1 MKNPLKMVRP
11 FMTKHEP
18 EILMAMGISGLVFA
32 TVWSIR
38 ASFKTCKAIETYK
51 QEHNLEKLTPREYL
65 KLSWKNYLPV
75 VISTAMSIPCVICG
89 NRVSNKRY
97 AALAT
102 AYTISETA
110 LQEYQEKTRELVG
123 DRKARSIQ
131 EAVNEDK
138 IQKTYTGTNQ
148 IIMTNNGEDLFFEP
162 ISGRYFKSTWNDI
175 SKAAND
181 LNAKALSNVT
191 GYITLNEWFDK
202 LGLENTVVGDELGWS
217 LQSSNRGGML
227 IDIEIS
233 SHLTS
238 DNRPCGAI
246 SYRYHPIELKD
257 SLY

>member
-1 MKNPLKMVRP
+1 MNNPFKYIKP
-11 FMTKHEP
+11 FVTKHEP
-18 EILMAMGISGLVFA
+18 EILMAMGISGLIFSTIWSVKA
-32 TVWSIR
+32 TI
-38 ASFKTCKAIETYK
+38 KATDKVRQYK
-51 QEHNLEKLTPREYL
+51 ESKQIDKITKKELFKLTWRYY
-65 KLSWKNYLPV
+65 WPV
-75 VISTAMSIPCVICG
+75 AASTALSIPCIIAG
-89 NRVSNKRY
+89 NKVSNKRY